1 VIFCRQD
8 FNAKRPELHVGK
20 WIPKHT
26 LVPVVSLA
34 EFIPCILGGPVK
46 EIEFLMC
53 DAQGSDLTI
62 MKGAGSALQYVNKVS
77 LCPPCPSAPR

>member
-1 VIFCRQD
+1 MWV
-8 FNAKRPELHVGK
+8 
-20 WIPKHT
+20 PKHT

-34 EFIPCILGGPVK
+34 EFIPCILGGPIK

-62 MKGAGSALQYVNKVS
+62 MKGAGSALQSVNKVS
-77 LCPPCPSAPR
+77 LCPPCPAQRAESAPR